1 MTDPVKTVQPF
12 SNDDRM
18 VSTGRNPS
26 GPQNSSKETHM
37 FFLELPS
44 GSLVHSFSRRHKVIA
59 RTMDTPVALGF
70 KTEKQADAWIEK
82 HAPITILGGLNG
94 VKVIKL

>member
-1 MTDPVKTVQPF
+1 MMKRKTPPESVQPVF
-12 SNDDRM
+12 NDGIMD
-18 VSTGRNPS
+18 SP
-26 GPQNSSKETHM
+26 PSKEYRM

-44 GSLVHSFSRRHKVIA
+44 GSLVHSFNNRHKVIA
-59 RTMDTPVALGF
+59 RTMNTPTALGF

-82 HAPITILGGLNG
+82 HAPITVLGGLKG

>member
-1 MTDPVKTVQPF
+1 
-12 SNDDRM
+12 
-18 VSTGRNPS
+18 
-26 GPQNSSKETHM
+26 M

-44 GSLVHSFSRRHKVIA
+44 GSLVHSFNRRHKVIA
-59 RTMDTPVALGF
+59 RTMDTPAALAF

-82 HAPITILGGLNG
+82 HAPITVLGGIKG

>member
-18 VSTGRNPS
+18 ISP
-26 GPQNSSKETHM
+26 PSKETHM

-44 GSLVHSFSRRHKVIA
+44 GSLVHSFNRRHKVIA

-82 HAPITILGGLNG
+82 HAPITVLGGLVG